1 MHNPATSTPVPTLV
15 PTPVRT
21 PVPTPV
27 PTPAPPPGVLA
38 AGHFVQPLGYFARRP
53 SGTRDWVIT
62 YTQSGAGHFKLGSK
76 GYICRA
82 GDVVILPPGTPHDY
96 ATAEGVVAWDFYW
109 AHFSPR
115 AAWLEWLKL
124 EEVLAGILRQ
134 AIADPAIAQR
144 MSLAFERVL
153 RDNVGSANA
162 PLASHWQKE
171 LAENALE
178 EVLLLVAQQHAQ
190 QSAPPMDSRVSLA
203 LQHMAQHLR
212 EPLSVEALAKRAG
225 LSPSRL
231 AHLFKQ
237 QVGASIIDTLLA
249 LRLKQAA
256 RLLRFS
262 SLNVQQVANEVGFQS
277 AFYFSRQ
284 FKAFFALSP
293 TDYRRQHE
301 TPES

>member
-1 MHNPATSTPVPTLV
+1 MHNPAI
-15 PTPVRT
+15 

-38 AGHFVQPLGYFARRP
+38 ADHFVQPLGYFARRP

-62 YTQSGAGHFKLGSK
+62 YTQSGAGHFRLGTD

-96 ATAEGVVAWDFYW
+96 GTDQSVALWDFYW

-124 EEVLAGILRQ
+124 EEALPGILRQ
-134 AIADPAIAQR
+134 SIADLAVAQR
-144 MSLAFERVL
+144 VVLAFERVL
-153 RDNVGSANA
+153 RDNVSGANV
-162 PLASHWQKE
+162 PLTQSTSNLSHWQKE

-190 QSAPPMDSRVSLA
+190 QSAPPMDTRISLA
-203 LQHMAQHLR
+203 LQYMAQHLR
-212 EPLSVEALAKRAG
+212 EPLSVEGLARLAG

-262 SLNVQQVANEVGFQS
+262 SLNVQQVATEVGFQS

-284 FKAFFALSP
+284 FKTFFALSP
-293 TDYRRQHE
+293 SDYRRQHQALDMGG
-301 TPES
+301 